1 MNIPHVYL
9 PPKLLYFIQKVKT
22 VLEFF
27 VLALYIYVLELAGR
41 EKSID
46 SHGKKYKIF

>member
-1 MNIPHVYL
+1 MNIPHVYF
-9 PPKLLYFIQKVKT
+9 PPKLLYFIKT